1 LVISSAFV
9 IRISPLSEFVFIRGD
24 PWSMK
29 RRSALHFVLIIG
41 IANFFADFTYEG
53 ARGVIGPFLGSLGAS
68 AAIVGFVAGLGE
80 LMGYGLRSVSGYL
93 ADKSHRHWAFAFVGY
108 TINMLAVPA
117 LALAGRWPLAAT
129 LVVAERTGRGIRK
142 PTVEAM
148 LSYAGR
154 SIGAGW
160 VFGLNAALDQAG
172 ATIGPLLMAL
182 VLYLNGGYR
191 TGFGILMVPAVLC
204 LAILVA
210 ARLLHPRPHELEEG
224 TGHTF
229 ATTNLTH
236 AYWIYLAAGALIA
249 AGFADFALIGFHFQ
263 KVNSVPGN
271 LIPVFYAV
279 AMAGSAVASIPLGR
293 IFDRFGPNISLFA
306 FLISA
311 AAAPFVFLGSA
322 YFALIGMILWGI
334 GMSAQGSLFQAMLT
348 GVIPPQKRSTAFGLF
363 DTGYGIAW
371 FLGSALMGLLYDKSI
386 LALVLFSVVLQLAA
400 VPVLFIANKKR

>member
-1 LVISSAFV
+1 
-9 IRISPLSEFVFIRGD
+9 
-24 PWSMK
+24 MK
-29 RRSALHFVLIIG
+29 SRSALQFVVIIG

-53 ARGVIGPFLGSLGAS
+53 ARSIVGPFLGSLGAS
-68 AAIVGFVAGLGE
+68 AAIIGFVAGLGE
-80 LMGYGLRSVSGYL
+80 LMGYGLRSVSGYF
-93 ADKSHRHWAFAFVGY
+93 ADKSHRHWAFAFIGY

-117 LALAGRWPLAAT
+117 LAFTTRWPFAAA
-129 LVVAERTGRGIRK
+129 LVVSERVGRGIRK

-160 VFGLNAALDQAG
+160 VFGLNEALDQAG

-182 VLYLNGGYR
+182 ILYLNGGFR
-191 TGFGILMVPAVLC
+191 TGFGVLLVPALLC

-210 ARLLHPRPHELEEG
+210 ARLLHPRPHELEKHAV
-224 TGHTF
+224 HTF
-229 ATTNLTH
+229 PTKLTR
-236 AYWIYLAAGALIA
+236 AYWIYLAAGSLMA
-249 AGFADFALIGFHFQ
+249 AGFADFALIGFHFH
-263 KVNSVPGN
+263 KTSTVSAN

-279 AMAGSAVASIPLGR
+279 AMASSALASIPLGR
-293 IFDRFGPNISLFA
+293 LFDTFGPNISLFA

-311 AAAPFVFLGSA
+311 AAAPFVLLGSFV
-322 YFALIGMILWGI
+322 FALIGMIFWGI

-371 FLGSALMGLLYDKSI
+371 FVGSAVMGLLYDRSI
-386 LALVLFSVVLQLAA
+386 LAVALFSVCLQLAA
-400 VPVLFIANKKR
+400 LPLFLIATKNR

>member
-1 LVISSAFV
+1 MRNA
-9 IRISPLSEFVFIRGD
+9 
-24 PWSMK
+24 
-29 RRSALHFVLIIG
+29 ALRFVLIIG

-53 ARGVIGPFLGSLGAS
+53 ARGIVGPFLGSLGAS

-80 LMGYGLRSVSGYL
+80 LMGYGLRSVSGYF

-108 TINMLAVPA
+108 TVNLLAVPA
-117 LALAGRWPLAAT
+117 LALATRWPLAAT

-148 LSYAGR
+148 LSYAGK

-160 VFGLNAALDQAG
+160 VFGLNEALDQAG

-182 VLYLNGGYR
+182 ILYFNGGFR
-191 TGFGILMVPAVLC
+191 TGFGVLLIPALIC

-224 TGHTF
+224 AGHTF
-229 ATTNLTH
+229 ATTKLTR

-249 AGFADFALIGFHFQ
+249 AGFADFALIGFHFH
-263 KVNSVPGN
+263 KANTVSAN
-271 LIPVFYAV
+271 LIPVFYVV
-279 AMAGSAVASIPLGR
+279 AMASSALASIPLGR
-293 IFDRFGPNISLFA
+293 LFDRFGPNISLFA
-306 FLISA
+306 FPISA
-311 AAAPFVFLGSA
+311 AAAPFVFLGTSVP
-322 YFALIGMILWGI
+322 ALIGMILWGI
-334 GMSAQGSLFQAMLT
+334 GMAAQGSLLQAMLT

-371 FLGSALMGLLYDKSI
+371 FLGSVVMGLLYDRSI
-386 LALVLFSVVLQLAA
+386 VAVALFSVSLQLAA
-400 VPVLFIANKKR
+400 LPFFFIANKKR

>member
-1 LVISSAFV
+1 MRNA
-9 IRISPLSEFVFIRGD
+9 
-24 PWSMK
+24 
-29 RRSALHFVLIIG
+29 ALRFVLIIG

-53 ARGVIGPFLGSLGAS
+53 ARGIVGPFLGSLGAS
-68 AAIVGFVAGLGE
+68 AAIIGFVAGLGE
-80 LMGYGLRSVSGYL
+80 LMGYGLRSVAGYF

-108 TINMLAVPA
+108 AVNMLAVPG
-117 LALAGRWPLAAT
+117 LALATRWPLAAT

-148 LSYAGR
+148 LSYAGK

-160 VFGLNAALDQAG
+160 VFGLNEALDQAG
-172 ATIGPLLMAL
+172 ATVGPLLMAL
-182 VLYLNGGYR
+182 ALSLNGGFR
-191 TGFGILMVPAVLC
+191 TGFSVLLIPALLC

-229 ATTNLTH
+229 ATTKLTR
-236 AYWIYLAAGALIA
+236 AYWIYLAAGSLIA
-249 AGFADFALIGFHFQ
+249 AGFADFALIGFHFH
-263 KVNSVPGN
+263 KANTVPAN

-279 AMAGSAVASIPLGR
+279 AMASSALASIPLGR
-293 IFDRFGPNISLFA
+293 LFDKFGPNISLFA

-311 AAAPFVFLGSA
+311 AAAPFVFLGTSIA
-322 YFALIGMILWGI
+322 ALIGMVFWGI
-334 GMSAQGSLFQAMLT
+334 GMSAQGSLLQAMLT

-386 LALVLFSVVLQLAA
+386 MSVVMFSVSLQLAA
-400 VPVLFIANKKR
+400 VPVFFIANKKR